1 MVAISMAPIHHAAVG
16 GPTRSSALN
25 EGAEYR
31 PFSGYGGYSKNYPRV
46 MPWRGYSTV
55 PHHVA
60 VESHDVG
67 VANGRIFYKTSE
79 TWVSP
84 QRAERLRAPRE
95 FNMYARHAALVP
107 QAPPMQPH
115 ALLVDLPYV
124 PERRAARAK
133 SREAVPA

>member
-16 GPTRSSALN
+16 GPTRSSAPN
-25 EGAEYR
+25 QGGEYR

-46 MPWRGYSTV
+46 MPWRGYSTI

-60 VESHDVG
+60 VESYEAG
-67 VANGRIFYKTSE
+67 VANGRIFYKTSA

-84 QRAERLRAPRE
+84 QKAERLRAPRV
-95 FNMYARHAALVP
+95 FNMDARHAALMP
-107 QAPPMQPH
+107 KAAPTVPH
-115 ALLVDLPYV
+115 ALLLDLPYV

-133 SREAVPA
+133 AREAVPA